1 MFVSVVL
8 SRMLGGKTYD
18 LKDAAALDGSR
29 ERLLAFRI
37 YHPRETGWTN
47 EERDFDVVAE
57 DGAAG
62 VDGGNV
68 LQYSWSEPN
77 AFVHCFVL
85 IATPAVGRGCGIE
98 CVCLG

>member
-1 MFVSVVL
+1 MVL
-8 SRMLGGKTYD
+8 ETSFGRTYD
-18 LKDAAALDGSR
+18 LKDPTALDGSR
-29 ERLLAFRI
+29 ECFLTFGVD
-37 YHPRETGWTN
+37 HPRETCWAD

-57 DGAAG
+57 DRAAG

-85 IATPAVGRGCGIE
+85 IATPAVGGGCGIE
-98 CVCLG
+98 GICFG